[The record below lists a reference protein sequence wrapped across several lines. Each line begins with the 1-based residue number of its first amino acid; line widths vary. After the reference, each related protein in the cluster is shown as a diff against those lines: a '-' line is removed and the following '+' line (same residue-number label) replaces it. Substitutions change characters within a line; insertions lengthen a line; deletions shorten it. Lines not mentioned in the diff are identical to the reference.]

1 MTRTR
6 TRTLTREIKTTQR
19 TTDTNLAPLPGLD
32 KTETDLRAW
41 LAKRAWPGAQW
52 LLAHTL
58 SGVVWGR
65 LIRDADAPTV
75 TADTPTEDTPTEA
88 AAQLVLGSDIAA
100 FASSVRGRLIPAQL
114 ESCHLFGP
122 DGELFVWRDD
132 DGLRARLYRD
142 YPAAVGPADVDEAAV
157 DGAGEECDYFDEPH
171 LLWGTQAEPEGEQ
184 EGFTLVSDG
193 VQGFRQAVPWT
204 DIPFDPIQAA
214 QKQRPLRLWV
224 RHYLGRDPQDGT
236 VTIAGSRLLRLD
248 TARIT
253 VERSGSKRD

>member
-1 MTRTR
+1 M
-6 TRTLTREIKTTQR
+6 TRTLTRTIETTRR
-19 TTDTNLAPLPGLD
+19 TTITNLAPLPRLD
-32 KTETDLRAW
+32 ETETDLRAW
-41 LAKRAWPGAQW
+41 LAQRAWPGAQW

-65 LIRDADAPTV
+65 LIHDAPT
-75 TADTPTEDTPTEA
+75 DT

-100 FASSVRGRLIPAQL
+100 FASSVRGRLIPAHL

-132 DGLRARLYRD
+132 DGLHARLYRD
-142 YPAAVGPADVDEAAV
+142 YPVAVDPATVDPAAVDPAAV
-157 DGAGEECDYFDEPH
+157 DGEGEECDYFDEPQ
-171 LLWGTQAEPEGEQ
+171 LIWGTQAEPEGEQ

-193 VQGFRQAVPWT
+193 AQGFRQAVPWT
-204 DIPFDPIQAA
+204 QIPFDPIQAA

-248 TARIT
+248 TAR
-253 VERSGSKRD
+253 VPRD